1 MSPVLAAAL
10 ARAEAAGAVLARA
23 EAADAV
29 PAVDDGDASP
39 CARDALARAEAAD
52 FLAVDAALAGDA
64 SPCARDAAPPRR
76 ESKTPGRFSTLSG
89 FLGHSTPRGEG
100 RRS

>member
-10 ARAEAAGAVLARA
+10 ARAEADAALA
-23 EAADAV
+23 
-29 PAVDDGDASP
+29 GDASP

>member
-10 ARAEAAGAVLARA
+10 ARAEA
-23 EAADAV
+23 
-29 PAVDDGDASP
+29 
-39 CARDALARAEAAD
+39 
-52 FLAVDAALAGDA
+52 DAALAGDA

>member
-29 PAVDDGDASP
+29 PAVD
-39 CARDALARAEAAD
+39 
-52 FLAVDAALAGDA
+52 AGDA